1 MGYEALSAGSDT
13 SGASEAPFGLNLLLK
28 KVYGKERGHMQEGAF
43 VEIEFVGKI
52 KDTGEIFDLTDEKL
66 AKEKDIFDKDHKY
79 GPALVVVGSKSVVP
93 AVEDKIKELGIG
105 EEAEFEV
112 KPDKGFGKRDPK
124 MIQIVSINKFY
135 QEKINPI
142 PGAFV
147 NIDGKNCRIQS
158 VSGGR
163 VRVDFNHPLAGK
175 DLLYK
180 LKVSREITDTKEKV
194 DSLLKQLDLEAET
207 KLESDN
213 LKIKLKKSNI
223 MIEKIVEDSIK
234 KWVKEIKSVEFKRD
248 DAEKRAE
255 ADKVSAQQNLEGKSE
270 ISKTPEEPKS
280 DKKSEELKKGE

>member
-1 MGYEALSAGSDT
+1 
-13 SGASEAPFGLNLLLK
+13 
-28 KVYGKERGHMQEGAF
+28 MQEGAF

-66 AKEKDIFDKDHKY
+66 AKEKGIFDKDHVY

-105 EEAEFEV
+105 EEAEFDV

-135 QEKINPI
+135 QERINPI
-142 PGAFV
+142 PGSFV

-194 DSLLKQLDLEAET
+194 DSLLKQLGLEAET
-207 KLESDN
+207 KLEADN

-248 DAEKRAE
+248 DA
-255 ADKVSAQQNLEGKSE
+255 DFVSVQQNLEGKSE

-280 DKKSEELKKGE
+280 DKKSEEPKKDE